1 VSTAIVLLSGGL
13 DSAVTLAIAREA
25 GHDCIA
31 VSFDYGQRH
40 CIELDCARG
49 IAETLGAQEHR
60 VLQIDA
66 SSLAGSALTGGG
78 DVPHDR
84 SDSEIAHGI
93 PDTYVPARN
102 LVFLSIA
109 LAVAETAGA
118 RNLYIGVNAVDYSG
132 YPDCR
137 GAFLKAFEQVANL
150 ATKAAV
156 EGAPCTVHAPLLDMT
171 KAQIVQRGLELGVD
185 FGATSSCYDPM
196 DGGAPCGTCDSCL
209 LREAGFLAV
218 GVDDPRTCV

>member
-1 VSTAIVLLSGGL
+1 MSRAVVLVSGGL
-13 DSAVTLAIAREA
+13 DSAVTLAIAKEA

-40 CIELDCARG
+40 RNELDCAKVVVQ
-49 IAETLGAQEHR
+49 ALGVTEHH

-66 SSLAGSALTGGG
+66 SALGGSALTGGG
-78 DVPHDR
+78 AVPHDR
-84 SDSEIAHGI
+84 TVTEIGVGI

-102 LVFLSIA
+102 LVFLSMA

-118 RNLYIGVNAVDYSG
+118 RHLYIGANAVDFSG

-137 GAFLKAFEQVANL
+137 VEFLRSFEQTANL
-150 ATKAAV
+150 ATKSGV

-171 KAQIVQRGLELGVD
+171 KAQIIQRGLDLGMD
-185 FGATSSCYDPM
+185 FGTTSSCYDPSAA
-196 DGGAPCGTCDSCL
+196 GVPCGTCDSCL
-209 LREAGFLAV
+209 LRSAGFQAV
-218 GVDDPRTCV
+218 GVDDPRSGA